1 MLSRERSL
9 DEMEDVLCLR
19 LLSRLPPPRLE
30 LRLRLRYLDSRRES
44 RGDLDLEQDL
54 LRLSPC
60 LPRSFPRRARVVEA
74 LRLRL
79 SLERLLRA
87 GGLRDLEVDLDL
99 ARLRLPGE
107 RLREEEYRRRFTTG
121 EEEGERLR
129 PPGR

>member
-1 MLSRERSL
+1 
-9 DEMEDVLCLR
+9 MEDVLCLR

-30 LRLRLRYLDSRRES
+30 LRLRLRLRYLDSRRES
-44 RGDLDLEQDL
+44 RGDLDLERDL

-79 SLERLLRA
+79 SLERLLRGG

-99 ARLRLPGE
+99 ALLRLSGE